1 MKDKILQNE
10 IDNFDKLHSEM
21 LHKVEFVQTLEN
33 LIKQTSWQT
42 KFMIMET
49 TKVLSK

>member
-21 LHKVEFVQTLEN
+21 LRGQDSN
-33 LIKQTSWQT
+33 LRHPGYTYP
-42 KFMIMET
+42 
-49 TKVLSK
+49 